1 MIHFTIIKEIIY
13 HVIEQNVLPS
23 LPVQPLVPND
33 PKKVKD
39 LDLPPEIIIR
49 HEPTHIN

>member
-13 HVIEQNVLPS
+13 HVIEQHVVPS
-23 LPVQPLVPND
+23 LPIEPLVRPD
-33 PKKVKD
+33 PEKIKD